1 MFNEF
6 FTQLMKRRALTILLL
21 IVSVGFIGCSNQQQ
35 SHPPKTLLISFDGF
49 GHDYLQ
55 KTATPHFDS
64 LIAGGVQAEGLIP
77 VFPSKTFP
85 NHYSIATGLYPE
97 NTGFVNNTMYDP
109 KWEEWYRI
117 SDREAVED
125 GRWYGGEPIW
135 NTLEKQGIKTG
146 TMFWVGSEADIQ
158 GMRPTHWK
166 TYDDDMPGKARI
178 DTVMK
183 WMTDSG
189 DQTVD
194 FATLYYSDVD
204 TKGHRYGTD
213 SDSVKQAIERADRL
227 MGYLKDQMM
236 ANDLWSNTNIIIV
249 SDHGM
254 VDLSADKLIRLDQ
267 IIDMDDLERVNWGPM
282 TGIQPK
288 EGEKEEVYQ
297 ALKSAE
303 ENYRVYKKEDLP
315 ERYHLKNHRR
325 VEDIIMVADLG
336 YTILDEDYQDE
347 FIESLPRATHGYD
360 NNKKAMQAFFIAHG
374 PDFKEGEKVG
384 AFQNIHIYELINH
397 LMDTEP
403 APSDGSIDSVKVL
416 LK

>member
-1 MFNEF
+1 
-6 FTQLMKRRALTILLL
+6 MKRRVFAILVLV
-21 IVSVGFIGCSNQQQ
+21 VSVGFMGCSSQQQ
-35 SHPPKTLLISFDGF
+35 SQTKTLLVSFDGF
-49 GHDYLQ
+49 KYNYLQ
-55 KTATPHFDS
+55 KTDTPNFDS
-64 LIAGGVQAEGLIP
+64 LVAGGVQAEGLIP
-77 VFPSKTFP
+77 VFPSNTFP

-97 NTGFVNNTMYDP
+97 NSGLINNTMYDP

-117 SDREAVED
+117 GDREAVEN
-125 GRWYGGEPIW
+125 GKWYEGEPIW

-158 GMRPTHWK
+158 GMHPTHWK
-166 TYDDDMPGKARI
+166 SYDGDMPGNARI

-183 WMTDSG
+183 WMTAPG
-189 DQTVD
+189 DEAVD

-204 TKGHRYGTD
+204 SKGHSYGTQ
-213 SDSVKQAIERADRL
+213 SDSLIQAIERADRL
-227 MGYLKDQMM
+227 MSYLKEQMM
-236 ANDLWSNTNIIIV
+236 ANNLWSNTNVIIV

-254 VDLSADKLIRLDQ
+254 VDLSADKLIHLDK
-267 IIDMDDLERVNWGPM
+267 IIDMDKVDRIIWDAM
-282 TGIQPK
+282 TGIHPK
-288 EGEKEEVYQ
+288 EGEKEKVYQ

-303 ENYRVYKKEDLP
+303 KNYRVYKKENLP

-336 YTILDEDYQDE
+336 YTILDEDYQDD

-360 NNKKAMQAFFIAHG
+360 NNEKAMQAFFIAHG

-384 AFQNIHIYELINH
+384 AFQSIHIYELINH

-403 APSDGSIDSVKVL
+403 APNDGALDSVRVL

>member
-1 MFNEF
+1 M
-6 FTQLMKRRALTILLL
+6 QHMQRRAFTILFL
-21 IVSVGFIGCSNQQQ
+21 VVFVGFIGCSSEQQ
-35 SHPPKTLLISFDGF
+35 SDPSKTLLISFDGF

-64 LIAGGVQAEGLIP
+64 LAVKGVEAEGLIP

-97 NTGFVNNTMYDP
+97 NSGFVNNTMYDP

-117 SDREAVED
+117 GDREAVED
-125 GRWYGGEPIW
+125 GKWYGGEPIW

-158 GMRPTHWK
+158 GRYPTHWK
-166 TYDDDMPGKARI
+166 TYDGDMPGKARI
-178 DTVMK
+178 DTVIK
-183 WMTDSG
+183 WMTAPG
-189 DQTVD
+189 DDAVD

-204 TKGHRYGTD
+204 SKGHRYGTK
-213 SDSVKQAIERADRL
+213 SDSVKQAIQRADRL
-227 MGYLKDQMM
+227 MGYLKQEMK
-236 ANDLWSNTNIIIV
+236 AKNLWNDTNIIIL

-254 VDLSADKLIRLDQ
+254 VNQSADKLIRLDK
-267 IIDMDDLERVNWGPM
+267 IIDMDDTERVIWGPATM
-282 TGIQPK
+282 IQPK
-288 EGEKEEVYQ
+288 EDRKQEVYQ

-303 ENYRVYKKEDLP
+303 ENYRVFKKEDLP

-325 VEDIIMVADLG
+325 VEDIVMVADLG
-336 YTILDEDYQDE
+336 YTILDEDYQDD

-360 NNKKAMQAFFIAHG
+360 NNVKAMQAFFIAHG
-374 PDFKEGEKVG
+374 PAFKQGEKVDP
-384 AFQNIHIYELINH
+384 FQNIHIYELINH
-397 LMDTEP
+397 LMDTKP
-403 APSDGSIDSVKVL
+403 ATNDGSLDSVRVL